1 MITAERNKLQ
11 ELIILGSPRVGFH
24 PVIPYHRQVIDPII
38 KEHAQYL
45 SYDKALV
52 NGLILCKLCHQILT
66 HKCSNKTLILKHLQE
81 VHHLKGRERPVP
93 KIKPP
98 EVAKEIGTANPIKAA
113 QSEKEKEES
122 NPLPYE
128 VVVIDDDDSLTLVS
142 FKHIPSPG
150 FKKKRGRK
158 PKDRTNGELPR
169 PNKKPDKKKLC
180 SDEHCDSKK
189 EESGLD
195 ESS

>member
-1 MITAERNKLQ
+1 MFASDRNRLQ

-81 VHHLKGRERPVP
+81 EHHLKGRERPVP

-98 EVAKEIGTANPIKAA
+98 EVAKEIGTADLIKAA
-113 QSEKEKEES
+113 QAETEKEES

-128 VVVIDDDDSLTLVS
+128 VVVIDDEDSLPLVS
-142 FKHIPSPG
+142 FKPISNSVP
-150 FKKKRGRK
+150 KRKRGRK
-158 PKDRTNGELPR
+158 PKESTNGELPR
-169 PNKKPDKKKLC
+169 PRQDKKKLC
-180 SDEHCDSKK
+180 TDEHRESKK
-189 EESGLD
+189 EEGL
-195 ESS
+195 EECS

>member
-1 MITAERNKLQ
+1 MFTSERNKLQ

-24 PVIPYHRQVIDPII
+24 PVIPYHRQIIDPII

-52 NGLILCKLCHQILT
+52 NGLILCKLCHQIVT
-66 HKCSNKTLILKHLQE
+66 HKRSNKALILKHLQE

-98 EVAKEIGTANPIKAA
+98 EVTKEIATPNQIKAA

-128 VVVIDDDDSLTLVS
+128 VVVIDDEDSLPLVS
-142 FKHIPSPG
+142 FKPVPNPVL
-150 FKKKRGRK
+150 KKKRGRK
-158 PKDRTNGELPR
+158 QKDRTNGQLPR
-169 PNKKPDKKKLC
+169 PNTKPDKKKLC
-180 SDEHCDSKK
+180 SDDHHESKK
-189 EESGLD
+189 DECGLD
-195 ESS
+195 ECS

>member
-1 MITAERNKLQ
+1 MFTSERNKLQ
-11 ELIILGSPRVGFH
+11 ELIILGSARVGFH
-24 PVIPYHRQVIDPII
+24 PVIPYHRQIIDPII

-52 NGLILCKLCHQILT
+52 NGLILCKLCHQIVT
-66 HKCSNKTLILKHLQE
+66 HKRSNKALILKHLQE

-98 EVAKEIGTANPIKAA
+98 EVAKEIGPANPIKAA

-128 VVVIDDDDSLTLVS
+128 VVVIEDEDSLPLVS
-142 FKHIPSPG
+142 FKSISNPVL
-150 FKKKRGRK
+150 KKKRGRK

-180 SDEHCDSKK
+180 SDE
-189 EESGLD
+189 LVNLRRMNAA
-195 ESS
+195 